1 MIGELARELIRDN
14 RISIISWSGSCC
26 WAHAASS
33 CAGHAR
39 TGRDASIWWWL
50 AGSCIDQ
57 QQLGCCQMPV
67 GLDRLCFCSFSD
79 PPISS

>member
-1 MIGELARELIRDN
+1 MIGELA
-14 RISIISWSGSCC
+14 GSSSEIT
-26 WAHAASS
+26 ASASS
-33 CAGHAR
+33 AGAALAVGHMQQAAVQVTHAR
-39 TGRDASIWWWL
+39 VDASIWWWL